1 MHRLLTRTYRMLFLL
16 IVLLPS
22 CINLKELN
30 QFAANS
36 IKNIS
41 KFEELGYGFGKACRE
56 KCLLGQL
63 EKQSL
68 IIDCVCKD
76 EKTADSVMLVVY
88 KATKGY
94 FDGLHKLSGNDL
106 VDFSFKSLSQPLKE
120 GNFGGLI
127 IN

>member
-1 MHRLLTRTYRMLFLL
+1 MHRFLTLIYRIAFLF

-30 QFAANS
+30 QFAGNS
-36 IKNIS
+36 VKNIS
-41 KFEELGYGFGKACRE
+41 KFEELGYSFGKACRE
-56 KCLLGQL
+56 KCLLEQL

-68 IIDCVCKD
+68 SFDCVCKD

-106 VDFSFKSLSQPLKE
+106 VDYSF
-120 GNFGGLI
+120 
-127 IN
+127 